1 MKKLVKIVFAVLL
14 FAELVLFASAS
25 AAVSSAETVPQLRL
39 RLFAE
44 AQARHPDVWNGCDAV
59 CINARVASA
68 PFLVGLAKQANVS
81 LDDLARYSVTRSFE
95 WGQAF
100 ENLYKR
106 PPTIYD
112 WTVSYADNAEVLR
125 VELAASPEIFAVNQ
139 WADNHYFK
147 YKPEYAQMQ

>member
-1 MKKLVKIVFAVLL
+1 MKKLVKLVFAFAL
-14 FAELVLFASAS
+14 FAELVLFASHS
-25 AAVSSAETVPQLRL
+25 AAVSSAETIPQLRL

-44 AQARHPDVWNGCDAV
+44 AQARHPDVWNGCDKV
-59 CINARVASA
+59 CIDARVASA
-68 PFLVGLAKQANVS
+68 PFLVGLSKQANVS

-112 WTVSYADNAEVLR
+112 WTVGYADNAEVLR
-125 VELAASPEIFAVNQ
+125 VELAASPEIFAVNR
-139 WADNHYFK
+139 WASERY
-147 YKPEYAQMQ
+147 YKLKLEYGGPQ